1 MTNIKN
7 YIKTGFILISIGS
20 VSFSCSNGE
29 AKEENKISKPVK
41 NISTEIVKLT
51 PDQEQHLSISLS
63 SISEQIMDKTI
74 KLNGKMMVSPNFIHS
89 ISSLY
94 GGHIKNIQAMPGM
107 SFKKGQILA
116 TLEDPQ
122 FIQLQEDYLS
132 NLALLKTATLNYERQ
147 LELNKNKVASD
158 KIFEEAT
165 LEYKK
170 LTISNKSLAEKI
182 KLIGINPNT
191 LQVDQIKS
199 QINIVAPFNGR
210 VSEVLVNK
218 GQYVSPTDKLF
229 DLLDPNGLLANFKVF
244 ESDLAHIQAGQEI
257 RISTNAS
264 QDKKYEAK
272 VITINPQVSEDG
284 STDIFARIQN
294 LDSGLISGLFINGM
308 ISIQKQPTQVLPT
321 ACIVSFENK
330 EYVWEQLVK
339 GQFRLIPV
347 KTGTQ
352 YNNFAEVSS
361 LEDLR
366 GKSFVE
372 KGAYDLLMAL
382 KNKAEE

>member
-1 MTNIKN
+1 MKIKN
-7 YIKTGFILISIGS
+7 YITTSFILMSIGL

-29 AKEENKISKPVK
+29 AKEENENPKQVE
-41 NISTEIVKLT
+41 NISTEIIELT
-51 PDQEQHLSISLS
+51 PDQEQNLSISLS
-63 SISEQIMDKTI
+63 SISEQVMNKTI
-74 KLNGKMMVSPNFIHS
+74 KLNGKMMVSPNFVHS

-107 SFKKGQILA
+107 PFKKGQILA

-132 NLALLKTATLNYERQ
+132 NVALLQTAKLNYQRQ

-158 KIFEEAT
+158 KIFEEAS

-191 LQVDQIKS
+191 LQVDQLKS
-199 QINIVAPFNGR
+199 QINILAPFNGR

-229 DLLDPNGLLANFKVF
+229 ELLDPNGLLANFKVF
-244 ESDLAHIQAGQEI
+244 ESDLTHVQVGQHIK
-257 RISTNAS
+257 ISTNAS
-264 QDKKYEAK
+264 PNKQYEAK

-284 STDIFARIQN
+284 STDIFASIKG
-294 LDSGLISGLFINGM
+294 LDSKLISGLFINGM

-321 ACIVSFENK
+321 NCIVSFENK
-330 EYVWEQLVK
+330 EYIWEQLVK
-339 GQFRLIPV
+339 GQYKLIPV

-352 YNNFAEVSS
+352 YNNFTEVSS
-361 LEDLR
+361 SVDLR
-366 GKSFVE
+366 EKSVVE

-382 KNKAEE
+382 KNKAEK

>member
-1 MTNIKN
+1 MKIKN
-7 YIKTGFILISIGS
+7 YITTSLILVSIGLI
-20 VSFSCSNGE
+20 SFSCSNGE
-29 AKEENKISKPVK
+29 AKEENKIPKPVE

-51 PDQEQHLSISLS
+51 PDQEQNLSISLS

-74 KLNGKMMVSPNFIHS
+74 KLNGKMIVSPNFLHS

-107 SFKKGQILA
+107 PFKKGQILA

-132 NLALLKTATLNYERQ
+132 NVALLQTAKLNYQRQ
-147 LELNKNKVASD
+147 LELNKTKVASD
-158 KIFEEAT
+158 KIFEAAA

-170 LTISNKSLAEKI
+170 LNISNKSLAEKI
-182 KLIGINPNT
+182 KLIGINPNI
-191 LQVDQIKS
+191 LQVEQIKS

-210 VSEVLVNK
+210 VREVLVNK
-218 GQYVSPTDKLF
+218 GQYVSSTDKLF
-229 DLLDPNGLLANFKVF
+229 ELLDPNGLLANFKVF
-244 ESDLAHIQAGQEI
+244 ESDLTHIQIGQQI

-264 QDKKYEAK
+264 PNKQYEAK

-284 STDIFARIQN
+284 STDILASIKG
-294 LDSGLISGLFINGM
+294 LDSELISGLFINGM
-308 ISIQKQPTQVLPT
+308 ISIQKQPTQVLPSS
-321 ACIVSFENK
+321 CVVSFENE
-330 EYVWEQLVK
+330 EYLWEKLEK
-339 GQFRLIPV
+339 GQFKLIPV
-347 KTGTQ
+347 KIGTQ
-352 YNNFAEVSS
+352 YNNFTEVSS
-361 LEDLR
+361 SVDLQ